1 MLICFSIQ
9 KNLSIIVIQVRNRLL
24 NREKMIF
31 AISNKTLQ
39 IIWLIHSSMRPII
52 VFMYIYTAL
61 MKFFYHI
68 YVIKEE
74 TQART
79 L

>member
-1 MLICFSIQ
+1 
-9 KNLSIIVIQVRNRLL
+9 
-24 NREKMIF
+24 
-31 AISNKTLQ
+31 
-39 IIWLIHSSMRPII
+39 MRPII

-61 MKFFYHI
+61 MKFFYNI

>member
-1 MLICFSIQ
+1 MFEQHSNKIYNSLQNKHAIYFSIQ

-39 IIWLIHSSMRPII
+39 II
-52 VFMYIYTAL
+52 
-61 MKFFYHI
+61 
-68 YVIKEE
+68 
-74 TQART
+74 
-79 L
+79 

>member
-1 MLICFSIQ
+1 
-9 KNLSIIVIQVRNRLL
+9 
-24 NREKMIF
+24 
-31 AISNKTLQ
+31 
-39 IIWLIHSSMRPII
+39 MRPII
-52 VFMYIYTAL
+52 IFMYIYTAL

-79 L
+79 YEKF

>member
-1 MLICFSIQ
+1 
-9 KNLSIIVIQVRNRLL
+9 
-24 NREKMIF
+24 
-31 AISNKTLQ
+31 
-39 IIWLIHSSMRPII
+39 MRPII
-52 VFMYIYTAL
+52 VFMYMYIYTAL

-68 YVIKEE
+68 YVIKEK